1 MRLELGTPVHCTDEQ
16 LGALADVVIDPVSKR
31 LTHLVVSI
39 HGRPGPARLV
49 PMDMVSTDPEERLC
63 VGCTVGEAARLEAVQ
78 DFAYLRMGDFPVSD
92 PKWDVGVENVLAMPY
107 YPMSDMTGNA
117 LAYDDHVSVSF
128 DRVPK
133 GEVEIR
139 RTSTVMGSDGKRIGH
154 VEGFVLADDEHI
166 THILVEHRHLLRRRR
181 TMIPIG
187 AVEKVETDSVT
198 VRLTSADVTSL

>member
-1 MRLELGTPVHCTDEQ
+1 MTAAGAAAEAGRRRRNRRPGPLGGPSSRASSPTTLPDTEREHREVIPPMRLELGTPVHCTDE
-16 LGALADVVIDPVSKR
+16 LFGALADVVIDPVSKR

-49 PMDMVSTDPEERLC
+49 PMEMVSTDPEERLC
-63 VGCTVGEAARLEAVQ
+63 IGCTVGEAARLEAVQ

-107 YPMSDMTGNA
+107 YPMSDMSGNA

-133 GEVEIR
+133 G
-139 RTSTVMGSDGKRIGH
+139 
-154 VEGFVLADDEHI
+154 
-166 THILVEHRHLLRRRR
+166 
-181 TMIPIG
+181 
-187 AVEKVETDSVT
+187 
-198 VRLTSADVTSL
+198 